1 MKVVR
6 VVNVVRV
13 MNVVKVVAK
22 SCSWKRVQFLY
33 SFYTHLPSGQYDI
46 EHVYQELAVYISE
59 L

>member
-1 MKVVR
+1 MVRVVKVVR
-6 VVNVVRV
+6 VV
-13 MNVVKVVAK
+13 NVVKVVAK

-33 SFYTHLPSGQYDI
+33 SFYTHPPSGQYDI